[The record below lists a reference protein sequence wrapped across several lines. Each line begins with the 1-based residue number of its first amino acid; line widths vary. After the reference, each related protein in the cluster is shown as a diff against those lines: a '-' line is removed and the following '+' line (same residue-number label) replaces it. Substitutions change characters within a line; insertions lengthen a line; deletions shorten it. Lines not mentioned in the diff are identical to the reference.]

1 MNSLLLVEYLVI
13 EMNVYRL
20 DWRIE
25 SGELSNSVEEKKNLR
40 FFNWYSTTGS
50 KYLLGFPE
58 KRENTL

>member
-40 FFNWYSTTGS
+40 FFKIGIQQ
-50 KYLLGFPE
+50 LVL
-58 KRENTL
+58 NTF